1 MNQTNPLRAS
11 NFFPS
16 LLPEEEI
23 QKVIF
28 DQNYL
33 EYISRK
39 QMQNSETQPPP
50 SDIYQGGV
58 TDLGMS
64 DPSSGVNAQTAAF

>member
-1 MNQTNPLRAS
+1 MTADAETFCSGTNTPPVNQTNPLKAS

-28 DQNYL
+28 DKNYL

-39 QMQNSETQPPP
+39 Q
-50 SDIYQGGV
+50 
-58 TDLGMS
+58 
-64 DPSSGVNAQTAAF
+64 